1 MRSPS
6 FTILKIIFAIVFVVS
21 SAVAASATSVAILSP
36 DGSSLGQQLAEE
48 LAAGLN
54 ARGIKVTDPDM
65 ALAAYRSAAPDT
77 PFNMTSDTAKR
88 LGAVVGSDFVI
99 LIKPTLQRRNSS
111 AKKNY
116 FEAYAAMYVV
126 SSRTGHLVDWRLW
139 NAEDRDES
147 KAAKSLVNSTSA
159 FGSVLA
165 DRMEAAA
172 HGEVA
177 PPQVKPMEEP
187 PDADSPLAKNF
198 KAPIPFR
205 RIKPEYTAIAAFYEI
220 AATVEIVVDL
230 DEKGQVLRTEIVRW
244 AGFGLDESAEK
255 AVREM
260 NWRPAERDGKFL
272 PMRFLVRYNFKK
284 IDKTN

>member
-6 FTILKIIFAIVFVVS
+6 FTILNIIFAIVFVVS
-21 SAVAASATSVAILSP
+21 CALSASATSVAILSP

-48 LAAGLN
+48 MAAALK
-54 ARGIKVTDPDM
+54 ARRIKVIDPDM
-65 ALAAYRSAAPDT
+65 AAAAYRSAAPET
-77 PFNMTSDTAKR
+77 PFNMTCDSAKR
-88 LGAVVGSDFVI
+88 LGAVIGSDFFI

-111 AKKNY
+111 AKKDY
-116 FEAYAAMYVV
+116 FEAYAAIYVV
-126 SSRTGHLVDWRLW
+126 SSRTGHLVDWKLM
-139 NAEDRDES
+139 NAEDQDES

-159 FGSVLA
+159 FGSILA

-172 HGEVA
+172 HDEVSTA
-177 PPQVKPMEEP
+177 QVKPMEEP

-205 RIKPEYTAIAAFYEI
+205 RIKPEYTAAAAFYEV
-220 AATVEIVVDL
+220 AATVEIVIDL
-230 DEKGQVLRTEIVRW
+230 DEKGQVMRTEIVRW
-244 AGFGLDESAEK
+244 AGFGLDESVEK

-260 NWRPAERDGKFL
+260 NWRAAERDGKFL
-272 PMRFLVRYNFKK
+272 PMRYLVRYNFKK